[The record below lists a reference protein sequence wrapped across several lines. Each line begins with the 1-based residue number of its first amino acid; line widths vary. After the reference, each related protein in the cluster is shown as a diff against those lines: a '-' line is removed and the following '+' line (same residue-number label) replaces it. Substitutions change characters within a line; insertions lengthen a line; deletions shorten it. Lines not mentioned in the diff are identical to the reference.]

1 MSRRSASTALTV
13 TALLLL
19 GTLTACTSEEATS
32 LTAPAV
38 YYLPP
43 YGEKSAVN
51 DKPVFEVR
59 AEGGS
64 SYPRTG
70 TRRATVDVVGGSE
83 DVVRLRRSGPECR
96 GGAAHVTCDI
106 PGDFLDGGGNQR
118 VVPVAAKGA
127 EVGESAVVR
136 FTYTTKDGK
145 KLTARTEF
153 VVGEPVV
160 EVLAPK
166 AFGHVR
172 PGAELT
178 APLVVRN
185 SGTVP
190 VRGLGLELQ
199 PGSTEYAERYANC
212 RYLDRKHYDGN
223 AAVCRFPDVRIAP
236 GETVALK
243 TGLRLRASETA
254 MYGTVEARVWPLDT
268 KPESRTG
275 EFGDGPS
282 LEVVAAE
289 PVRGAFRAGSA
300 TTPVTLDTHADYEVT
315 PATLHGHPG
324 DTRRL
329 RLTVRNNGPGDPG
342 DATELVFTPPYD
354 ATILKQPMDEVDD
367 DYYEPHC
374 SDNGYVYTCSVGEL
388 ASGATRTFEF
398 TLRLGEPGVGS
409 VLVQD
414 TDRATTQ
421 ARGRRDP
428 RPGNDEAAVTATG
441 AD

>member
-1 MSRRSASTALTV
+1 MARRSASTALSV

-64 SYPRTG
+64 SSPRTG

-166 AFGHVR
+166 AFEHVR

-275 EFGDGPS
+275 AFGDGPS

-300 TTPVTLDTHADYEVT
+300 TTPVTLDTHADYQVT
-315 PATLHGHPG
+315 GADLHGG
-324 DTRRL
+324 VEDTRTV

-342 DATELVFTPPYD
+342 FGTQLVFSPPFG
-354 ATILKQPMDEVDD
+354 AVVEKQPMTEIDD
-367 DYYEPHC
+367 GEYGPYCD
-374 SDNGYVYTCSVGEL
+374 SDGSAYTCDIDEL
-388 ASGATRTFEF
+388 GPGSSRTFEF
-398 TLRLGEPGVGS
+398 TLSLGEPGAG
-409 VLVQD
+409 LVSLRD
-414 TDRATTQ
+414 KGHH
-421 ARGRRDP
+421 GRRDLDP
-428 RPGNDEAAVTATG
+428 TNDQAAVTVTR
-441 AD
+441 